1 VVALL
6 KQGCPVNYQDP
17 RASKRQQTPLM
28 AASIGGQA
36 DIVRML
42 LRNAEA
48 QEHID
53 DQDSIGR
60 TALMRAASVGAL
72 SVTAILLNA
81 GCDRTLKDKDGLT
94 ARDHASKH
102 SYTVMFQFISQSMVR

>member
-1 VVALL
+1 MVALL

-28 AASIGGQA
+28 AASIGGQP